1 MNDTTTGKLAEALAK
16 VQAALPTV
24 HKGKTASIQSSKG
37 SYGYS
42 YADLADVTTA
52 IMPLLAK
59 NGLAFTAHPRMAGS
73 GGYELAA
80 TLLHSSGE
88 SITGALPI
96 HGSTPQQWGSAITY
110 MRRYLLGCMTGLVTD
125 DDDDA
130 RIATEAARAA
140 RREVH
145 QQVAEEAAPKIN
157 GEQSKKL
164 HALLGDLGL
173 ADRDKKLKLV
183 TWYVGREVTTTA
195 SLTSREAKGFIEYL
209 EGRLRDQE
217 KAAAKEQP
225 A

>member
-1 MNDTTTGKLAEALAK
+1 MTDTTTGKLAAALAQ

-73 GGYELAA
+73 GYELAA

-130 RIATEAARAA
+130 RIATEAAKAA

-145 QQVAEEAAPKIN
+145 QQAAADVAPQITEA
-157 GEQSKKL
+157 QSKKL
-164 HALLGDLGL
+164 HALVNEKGL
-173 ADRDKKLKLV
+173 DRDKKIQLAR
-183 TWYVGREVTTTA
+183 WAADGREVEST
-195 SLTSREAKGFIEYL
+195 SELTRAE
-209 EGRLRDQE
+209 
-217 KAAAKEQP
+217 AAKAIDFLEQMEP
-225 A
+225 QKKEPQA